1 MGWYRGI
8 VKPTFDFAFAIIV
21 LCLGWPVLAL
31 IFFIN
36 QMVFTTALFV
46 QVRIGQ
52 NEEPFNCLKFR
63 SMKTAGDEST
73 IPLWGKFLRFS
84 SLDELPQAINILR
97 GEMSWVGPRPLLPEY
112 LPHYTEEQ
120 RKRHLVKPGIT
131 GLAQVKG
138 RNTLSWEESLRL
150 DATYAKSI
158 SFWLDLKIIV
168 LTIPQVF
175 KFGQV
180 QQHENTSRT
189 AFNKPNK
196 E

>member
-1 MGWYRGI
+1 MGWYRGL
-8 VKPTFDFAFAIIV
+8 VKPAIDFAFAFIV
-21 LCLGWPVLAL
+21 LCIGWPVLTL
-31 IFFIN
+31 IFLVN
-36 QMVFTTALFV
+36 RMVFTTALFV
-46 QVRIGQ
+46 QERIGQ
-52 NEEPFNCLKFR
+52 NEEIFKCFKFR
-63 SMKTAGDEST
+63 SMKTAGDETS
-73 IPLWGKFLRFS
+73 IPPWGKFLRFS

-97 GEMSWVGPRPLLPEY
+97 GEMSLVGPRPLLPEY

-120 RKRHLVKPGIT
+120 RKRHIVKPGIT

-150 DATYAKSI
+150 DAMYAERI
-158 SFWLDLKIIV
+158 TFWLDLKIIV

-180 QQHENTSRT
+180 QQRENTSRT